1 MSLPV
6 SPLSPVSSRSPA
18 PSPASS
24 SSPAAA
30 VRPLPRGVPRVAL
43 PLALLVG
50 LAVWAWFLHG
60 QSGGR
65 DLAFSLLAGA
75 AFGVVLQRG
84 RFCFLCNFRDFLER
98 REPRG
103 VIAILVALAAGTIL
117 YHAVMMAWAPAPQPG
132 RLPPNA
138 HIGPVGPV
146 LAVAAFVFGVGMA
159 ISGSCLS
166 AHFYRLGEGSP
177 TSPFALIGAAAGFL
191 LGFLTWNPLFSLAIY
206 ASPAIW
212 LPHRLGYAGT
222 ILASLGLLAAIAL
235 LALRFASPASTTV
248 DTRFDL
254 AGVARKMFVDRWPP
268 VVAGVL
274 VAVISAIAFLRVAP
288 LGVTAELGSVVRTAG
303 FSAGLLPDTLHGLDL
318 LRGCAT
324 VVKET
329 LLSRNGLFVIGLV
342 VASFAA
348 AFAAGQFQPARPTGA
363 QIVKGLSGGVLMG
376 WGAMTGLGCTVG
388 VLLSGVHAGALS
400 GWVFLAFCTLGVWL
414 GLLAMKRLAS
424 AS

>member
-1 MSLPV
+1 MSHSLSRTALPV
-6 SPLSPVSSRSPA
+6 
-18 PSPASS
+18 
-24 SSPAAA
+24 
-30 VRPLPRGVPRVAL
+30 
-43 PLALLVG
+43 ALLAS
-50 LAVWAWFLHG
+50 LAVWTWFLHG

-65 DLAFSLLAGA
+65 DLAFSLLAGS
-75 AFGVVLQRG
+75 AFGIVLQRG

-103 VIAILVALAAGTIL
+103 VISILVALAAGTVL
-117 YHAVMMAWAPAPQPG
+117 YHAVMMAWVPSPQPG

-146 LAVAAFVFGVGMA
+146 LAVAAFVFGLGMA
-159 ISGSCLS
+159 VSGSCLS

-177 TSPFALIGAAAGFL
+177 TSPFALVGAAAGFL
-191 LGFLTWNPLFSLAIY
+191 LGFLTWNPLFSLVIY

-212 LPHRLGYAGT
+212 LPHQFGYTGT
-222 ILASLGLLAAIAL
+222 ILASLSLLAVLAL
-235 LALRFASPASTTV
+235 LALRFASARKTTV
-248 DTRFDL
+248 ETRYDL
-254 AGVARKMFVDRWPP
+254 AGVSKRIFVERWPP
-268 VVAGVL
+268 VITGVL
-274 VAVISAIAFLRVAP
+274 VAIISAIAFLRVAP
-288 LGVTAELGSVVRTAG
+288 LGVTAELGSIVRTTG

-348 AFAAGQFQPARPTGA
+348 ALAAGQFQPARPTRA
-363 QIVKGLSGGVLMG
+363 QIIKGLSGGVLMG

-388 VLLSGVHAGALS
+388 VLLSGIHAGALS
-400 GWVFLAFCTLGVWL
+400 GWVFLIFCTLGVWL
-414 GLLAMKRLAS
+414 GLLAMKRFA
-424 AS
+424 A